1 MRVFLRPLLALLL
14 NALLLC
20 TAARADA
27 LPGLSLDPNALQPVP
42 VHHSRLLE
50 DRDARLS
57 AAQAEIA
64 VADHQRQVHHVGSG

>member
-14 NALLLC
+14 SALLLC

-42 VHHSRLLE
+42 APHSQLLE
-50 DRDARLS
+50 IGRA
-57 AAQAEIA
+57 
-64 VADHQRQVHHVGSG
+64 HV